1 MIVICVLL
9 TEIKNE
15 EEEDDQFTIK
25 DNLDVRKSYVN
36 KLLLEIRRACMT
48 VAREGFTVSLIRKL
62 AEEEN
67 KPKLNQTTTTKK
79 TPNPS
84 FSEECIYRGGNM

>member
-67 KPKLNQTTTTKK
+67 KPKLNQPNHQKK
-79 TPNPS
+79 PQTHKQN
-84 FSEECIYRGGNM
+84 NQ